1 MTGELPSTMLV
12 MISDEAAG
20 GRIVVELGAFVRW
33 NAELD
38 EQLEQLEA
46 RVLIEVPQLATR
58 GYLSRHPSNQAG

>member
-1 MTGELPSTMLV
+1 MLV

-38 EQLEQLEA
+38 EQLEDLEA
-46 RVLIEVPQLATR
+46 RVLVAMPQLAAR
-58 GYLSRHPSNQAG
+58 GFLSRQASSQAG

>member
-1 MTGELPSTMLV
+1 MLV

-38 EQLEQLEA
+38 EQLEDLEA
-46 RVLIEVPQLATR
+46 RVLVAMPQLATR
-58 GYLSRHPSNQAG
+58 GFLTRQASNQAG